1 MLTNKDESFKKLLKD
16 KGFKMTLQRES
27 VLEVLKEHSGY
38 HMTAEE
44 IYLKVK
50 EQSPEIGLA
59 TVYRTIQLLH
69 DLKLIDKLDLNDGFI
84 RYEIGKWG
92 SELQHHHHHLICES
106 CGKVIEAEDDLLD
119 LIEETCSN
127 KYNFI
132 VTNHVVKF
140 YGICSDCSL
149 NHNQENV
156 ITTDKS

>member
-1 MLTNKDESFKKLLKD
+1 MLTIKDDGFKKLLKD
-16 KGFKMTLQRES
+16 KGFKMTTQRES
-27 VLEVLKEHSGY
+27 VLGVLKDHAGF

-50 EQSPEIGLA
+50 DQSPEIGLA

-84 RYEIGKWG
+84 RYEIGKWDDDK
-92 SELQHHHHHLICES
+92 QHHHHHLICEN

-119 LIEETCSN
+119 LIEETCSE
-127 KYNFI
+127 KYNFK

-140 YGICSDCSL
+140 YGICSACSL
-149 NHNQENV
+149 IVNET
-156 ITTDKS
+156 I

>member
-1 MLTNKDESFKKLLKD
+1 MSTIKSESFKQMLKD
-16 KGFKMTLQRES
+16 KGFKITSQRES
-27 VLEVLKEHSGY
+27 VLEVLKNNASQ

-84 RYEIGKWG
+84 RYEIGKWDAHK
-92 SELQHHHHHLICES
+92 HHHHHLICEV

-119 LIEETCSN
+119 LIEETCSD
-127 KYNFI
+127 KYQFK

-140 YGICSDCSL
+140 YGICSECSSSINEVL
-149 NHNQENV
+149 
-156 ITTDKS
+156 